1 MIDLSKMNPQQRE
14 AVTTTEGPLLV
25 IAGAGSG
32 KTRVLTHRVAHLI
45 LDKEVEPENVLAI
58 TFTNKATKEMKNRI
72 TTLLGRDAAFVK
84 VGTFH
89 KTCLD
94 MLRSYSDLVDLPPKF
109 GLVSPDDSK
118 KLITRLCSSFI
129 AEAAPEPGPTM
140 ALISRAKNE
149 LVSPAEMLRRA
160 EPKMKQ
166 ILERVSQVYAEYDES
181 LQKSKVIDLDDVLVK
196 CHQLLKL
203 NPTVLAGYHDLF
215 RYIHVDEYQDTCHAQ
230 YEIVRLLAGPVGTPQ
245 NLMVVGDPQQS
256 IYAFRA
262 ANVENILS
270 FEKDY
275 PRAKVV
281 TLGTNYRS
289 TPNILSAASA
299 LISYNRNNKVG
310 ALTTP
315 NPQGSP
321 VRLLLA
327 PTEREEAEAVA
338 TGAKTLIRGGVP
350 PAEVAVLYRVS
361 TLSHD
366 LETAFLRAGV
376 KYEVV
381 RGTRYVDRKSVRDA
395 LAYLTTATHPED
407 LISLRRIANVPR
419 RGLGDVTFES
429 VEKSAEENDLS
440 LREALRMAGMGQL
453 PLAPKGRAAVA
464 DLVSTLD
471 RVQSVLAVPNRSLP
485 DRIRSA
491 LEATGLLT
499 QPAKGDSADTDS
511 AGDIMKLVDIAD
523 ALVEEKPDADVTDLL
538 DSLALQSEADEATP
552 DSSTKVKLLTIHA
565 SKGLEFDSVFVVG
578 VEDGI
583 LPHRR
588 AFMNPDPKE
597 MEEERR
603 LAYVAMTR
611 AKTNL
616 TLSTVQVRRMF
627 GERKSM
633 TPSMFLREIPN
644 LLKIRT

>member
-1 MIDLSKMNPQQRE
+1 MIDLSKMNLQQRE
-14 AVTTTEGPLLV
+14 AVVTTEGPLLV
-25 IAGAGSG
+25 LAGAGSG
-32 KTRVLTHRVAHLI
+32 KTRVLTHRVAHLV
-45 LDKEVEPENVLAI
+45 LDKEVDPENVLAI
-58 TFTNKATKEMKNRI
+58 TFTNKATKEMKERI
-72 TTLLGRDAAFVK
+72 HALVGRDAAFIK

-89 KTCLD
+89 RTCLD
-94 MLRSYSDLVDLPPKF
+94 VLRSYHDLVDLPPKF
-109 GLVSPDDSK
+109 GLCSPDDAK
-118 KLITRLCSSFI
+118 KIITRLCSSFK

-160 EPKMKQ
+160 EPKMRVL
-166 ILERVSQVYAEYDES
+166 LERVAQVYAEYDEH
-181 LQKSKVIDLDDVLVK
+181 LQKSKVIDLDDVLVE
-196 CHQLLKL
+196 CHRLLRD

-230 YEIVRLLAGPVGTPQ
+230 YEIVRLLAGPPTGPQ

-256 IYAFRA
+256 IYNFRG

-281 TLGTNYRS
+281 ALSTNYRS

-299 LISYNRNNKVG
+299 LIAHNRGRRVG

-315 NPQGSP
+315 NPAGSP

-327 PTEREEAEAVA
+327 PTEREEAEGVVA
-338 TGAKTLIRGGVP
+338 GVRGLIRTGTS
-350 PAEVAVLYRVS
+350 PADIAVLYRVA

-366 LETAFLRAGV
+366 LETAFLRAGI

-395 LAYLTTATHPED
+395 LAYLTSAVHPED
-407 LISLRRIANVPR
+407 MISLRRISNVPR

-429 VEKSAEENDLS
+429 VEKLAVENDVP
-440 LREALRMAGMGQL
+440 LREALVMAGKGQL
-453 PLAPKGRAAVA
+453 PLPPKGRAAVG
-464 DLVSTLD
+464 DLVSVLD
-471 RVQSVLAVPNRSLP
+471 KVEVALTGNRPLP

-491 LEATGLLT
+491 LEATGLLS
-499 QPAKGDSADTDS
+499 QPLKGDAADSDS
-511 AGDIMKLVDIAD
+511 AGDILKLVDIAD

-538 DSLALQSEADEATP
+538 DALALQSEADESSP
-552 DSSTKVKLLTIHA
+552 DSRSKVKLLTIHA
-565 SKGLEFDSVFVVG
+565 SKGLEFHSVFVVG

-588 AFMNPDPKE
+588 AFATPDPKE

-616 TLSTVQVRRMF
+616 TLSTVQLRRMF

-633 TPSMFLREIPN
+633 TPSMFLREIPD
-644 LLKIRT
+644 LKKIRT

>member
-1 MIDLSKMNPQQRE
+1 MIDLSKMNPQQRD
-14 AVTTTEGPLLV
+14 AVLTTEGPLLV
-25 IAGAGSG
+25 LAGAGSG
-32 KTRVLTHRVAHLI
+32 KTRVLTHRVAHLV
-45 LDKEVEPENVLAI
+45 LDRGVDPENVLAI
-58 TFTNKATKEMKNRI
+58 TFTNKATKEMKERI
-72 TTLLGRDAAFVK
+72 HTLVGRDAAFIK

-89 KTCLD
+89 RTCLD
-94 MLRSYSDLVDLPPKF
+94 VLRSYHDLVDLPPKF
-109 GLVSPDDSK
+109 GLCSPDDAK
-118 KLITRLCSSFI
+118 KIITRLCSSFK

-160 EPKMKQ
+160 EPKMRVL
-166 ILERVSQVYAEYDES
+166 IERVAQVYAEYDEH
-181 LQKSKVIDLDDVLVK
+181 LQKSKVIDLDDVLVE
-196 CHQLLKL
+196 CHRLLRD

-245 NLMVVGDPQQS
+245 NLMVVGDPNQS

-281 TLGTNYRS
+281 ALSTNYRS

-299 LISYNRNNKVG
+299 LIAHNRGRRVG

-315 NPQGSP
+315 NPSGSP

-327 PTEREEAEAVA
+327 PTEREEAEGVVA
-338 TGAKTLIRGGVP
+338 GVRGLIRTGTS
-350 PAEVAVLYRVS
+350 PADIAVLYRVA

-366 LETAFLRAGV
+366 LETAFLRAGI

-395 LAYLTTATHPED
+395 LAYLTSAVHPED
-407 LISLRRIANVPR
+407 LISLRRISNVPR
-419 RGLGDVTFES
+419 RGLGDVTYES
-429 VEKSAEENDLS
+429 VEKLAVENDVP
-440 LREALRMAGMGQL
+440 LREALVMAGKGQL
-453 PLAPKGRAAVA
+453 PLPPKGRAAVG
-464 DLVSTLD
+464 DLVSVLNK
-471 RVQSVLAVPNRSLP
+471 VQVALTTARPLP

-491 LEATGLLT
+491 LEATGLLS
-499 QPAKGDSADTDS
+499 QPLKGDAADSDS
-511 AGDIMKLVDIAD
+511 AGDILKLVDIAD

-538 DSLALQSEADEATP
+538 DALALQSEADESTP
-552 DSSTKVKLLTIHA
+552 DSRSKVKLLTVHA
-565 SKGLEFDSVFVVG
+565 SKGLEFHSVFVVG

-588 AFMNPDPKE
+588 AFMTPDPKE

-616 TLSTVQVRRMF
+616 TLSTVQLRRMF
-627 GERKSM
+627 GERKPM
-633 TPSMFLREIPN
+633 APSMFLREIPD
-644 LLKIRT
+644 LKKIRT